1 MGGWLGEHIGTIAV
15 GAAVACMLAA
25 LAVKLIRDKKNGKSG
40 CACGCGGCAMR
51 DTCHASKKTEQ

>member
-1 MGGWLGEHIGTIAV
+1 MLTWLGNHIGTIAV
-15 GAAVACMLAA
+15 AAVVAGILVA

-51 DTCHASKKTEQ
+51 DQCHASKKTE